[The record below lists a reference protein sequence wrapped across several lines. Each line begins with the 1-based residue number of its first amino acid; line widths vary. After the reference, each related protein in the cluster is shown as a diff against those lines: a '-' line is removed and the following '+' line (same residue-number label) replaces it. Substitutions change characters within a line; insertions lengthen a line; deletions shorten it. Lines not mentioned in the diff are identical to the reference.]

1 MNKIK
6 TIIQANQT
14 VFVFLALAFLFD
26 LYNAYMNPVVDD
38 FFATPSILVVIYCLG
53 IALLIR
59 LRIIKRKVNIVM
71 TWLVILFLNAGWF
84 IVMTGLTNGEPYR
97 PTILFILCLFCAF
110 ATLRYDEKKVTD
122 KPLGSD
128 ADNSEE
134 AE

>member
-6 TIIQANQT
+6 AIIQANQI

-26 LYNAYMNPVVDD
+26 LYNAYMNPVVDG
-38 FFATPSILVVIYCLG
+38 FFATPSLLVVIYCLG

-59 LRIIKRKVNIVM
+59 LRIVKRKVNIVM
-71 TWLVILFLNAGWF
+71 TWFFILFLNAGWF

-97 PTILFILCLFCAF
+97 PTTLFILCLFCAF
-110 ATLRYDEKKVTD
+110 ATLRYDENKAPD
-122 KPLGSD
+122 KPLD
-128 ADNSEE
+128 NNADNSNG

>member
-84 IVMTGLTNGEPYR
+84 IVMTKTSPKAPLSAPRKLESSR
-97 PTILFILCLFCAF
+97 
-110 ATLRYDEKKVTD
+110 ATWVK
-122 KPLGSD
+122 S
-128 ADNSEE
+128 A
-134 AE
+134 